1 MTQET
6 AASPTPESDSD
17 ASALALRSSTELQM
31 VPPERAP
38 APAKAPLPAAPA
50 NPTAASPPISLESFT
65 RYETAVP
72 AAMALP
78 RRLVGTPPAEVT
90 WALASLALAAGVG
103 WLYERRRRVKLE
115 TDGIP
120 DPWQTAPGSQRRR
133 PTAGVDETFPEDGEI
148 VEAARPVYVSVIGE
162 TPSRREATLVD
173 LHDLNARLRNLRRNQ
188 KAATELL
195 EQHLV
200 DFRYTSPWVFLEL
213 RELYQQLDLHDEW
226 ELVRDAF
233 RSRFGQN
240 APQWNAPSTAGSE
253 IANDKQLCG
262 DLLRKWPQREAR
274 LFILRWM
281 LGDALSRQKSSGPPQ
296 LALGIYRDMLLLDAI
311 LDDVM
316 VAKSTPATPA
326 VLATQA

>member
-1 MTQET
+1 
-6 AASPTPESDSD
+6 
-17 ASALALRSSTELQM
+17 
-31 VPPERAP
+31 
-38 APAKAPLPAAPA
+38 LPAA
-50 NPTAASPPISLESFT
+50 
-65 RYETAVP
+65 V
-72 AAMALP
+72 ALP
-78 RRLVGTPPAEVT
+78 RRMVAAPPPEIT

-103 WLYERRRRVKLE
+103 WLYERRRRVRLE
-115 TDGIP
+115 TEGLP
-120 DPWQTAPGSQRRR
+120 EPWHTAPGSQRRR
-133 PTAGVDETFPEDGEI
+133 AVAGVDETFPEDGEI
-148 VEAARPVYVSVIGE
+148 VEAARPVYVSVIGD

-173 LHDLNARLRNLRRNQ
+173 LHDLNSRLKNLRRNP

-213 RELYQQLDLHDEW
+213 RELYQQLDQREEW

-240 APQWNAPSTAGSE
+240 AAQWNAPSTAGSE

-274 LFILRWM
+274 LFMLRWL

-296 LALGIYRDMLLLDAI
+296 LALGIYRDMLLLDAV

-316 VAKSTPATPA
+316 ASKSAPASPP
-326 VLATQA
+326 VLVTQA